1 MIYEVRQVATYTY
14 ASSVS
19 FAQHVLRVVP
29 VDRPG
34 QRVIAW
40 DLTIKPAPS
49 RRRDAIDF
57 FGNHL
62 VFVDFV
68 ESHREITV
76 DIRARVSVDSRPRPL
91 PGMDPPWERV
101 RETAFASADFSPN
114 SPVHVMFAS
123 TYVPRDPAI
132 RAYASASF
140 PPGRPILEAAFDLA
154 KRIQDDFTYDG
165 DATDTSTPAAKVF
178 AMRRGVC
185 QDFSHVMISGL
196 RGLGLPAAYV
206 SGYLR
211 TLPPPGQPKLEGAD
225 ATHAW
230 VSVWC
235 GPELGWRGFDPTNGL
250 IVDQDHIVLA
260 IGRDFVDVAPNGGV
274 LVTSGDHD
282 IAVAVDVKPVA
293 A

>member
-1 MIYEVRQVATYTY
+1 MNYEVRQVTDYSY
-14 ASSVS
+14 ARSVV

-34 QRVIAW
+34 QRVISCDIAVSPE
-40 DLTIKPAPS
+40 PAA
-49 RRRDAIDF
+49 RRDDSDF
-57 FGNHL
+57 FGNHRIFL
-62 VFVDFV
+62 DFDRP
-68 ESHREITV
+68 HRAVRI
-76 DIRARVSVDSRPRPL
+76 DMRARVAVAGRTRPL

-101 RETAFASADFSPN
+101 RETAFASADISPA
-114 SPVHVMFAS
+114 SPVHALFPS

-154 KRIQDDFTYDG
+154 CRIQAEFAYAPG
-165 DATDTSTPAAKVF
+165 ETDTATPAAKAF

-185 QDFSHVMISGL
+185 QDFTHIMIAGL

-211 TLPPPGQPKLEGAD
+211 TIPPPGRPRLEGAD

-235 GPELGWRGFDPTNGL
+235 GPELGWWGLDPTNGL
-250 IVDQDHIVLA
+250 IVGEDHIVLA

-274 LVTSGDHD
+274 VIAAGEHD
-282 IAVAVDVKPVA
+282 ISVGVDVKPVG
-293 A
+293 

>member
-1 MIYEVRQVATYTY
+1 MIYDVRQLTDYSY
-14 ASSVS
+14 ARPVV

-34 QRVIAW
+34 QRVIAC
-40 DLTIKPAPS
+40 DIDISPVPAL
-49 RRRDAIDF
+49 RRDDTDF
-57 FGNHL
+57 FGNHRIFL
-62 VFVDFV
+62 NFDRP
-68 ESHREITV
+68 HREVVI
-76 DIRARVSVDSRPRPL
+76 DMRARVAIAGRTRPL

-101 RETAFASADFSPN
+101 RETAFASADILPG
-114 SPVHVMFAS
+114 SPVHALFPS
-123 TYVPRDPAI
+123 TYVPRDPVI

-154 KRIQDDFTYDG
+154 KRIQSDFTYAPG
-165 DATDTSTPAAKVF
+165 ETDTSTPAAKAF
-178 AMRRGVC
+178 AMKRGVC
-185 QDFSHVMISGL
+185 QDFTHIMISGL

-211 TLPPPGQPKLEGAD
+211 TIPPAGQPRLEGSD

-235 GPELGWRGFDPTNGL
+235 GPELGWWGVDPTNGL
-250 IVDQDHIVLA
+250 IVDQDHITLA

-274 LVTSGDHD
+274 LIAAGDHD
-282 IAVAVDVKPVA
+282 ISVAVDVKPIA

>member
-1 MIYEVRQVATYTY
+1 MIYEVRQVADYTY
-14 ASSVS
+14 AAPVAA
-19 FAQHVLRVVP
+19 AQHVLRVVP
-29 VDRPG
+29 VDRLG

-40 DLTIKPAPS
+40 DLSISPKPTH
-49 RRRDAIDF
+49 RRDTIDF
-57 FGNHL
+57 FGNHV
-62 VFVDFV
+62 VFLNFDTPH
-68 ESHREITV
+68 SKIKIDT
-76 DIRARVSVDSRPRPL
+76 RARVAIAGRSRPL

-101 RETAFASADFSPN
+101 RETAFASADVSPA
-114 SPVHVMFAS
+114 SPVHAIFAS
-123 TYVPRDPAI
+123 RHVPRDPTI

-140 PPGRPILEAAFDLA
+140 PPGRPILDAAFDLA
-154 KRIQDDFTYDG
+154 MRIHADFTYDTE
-165 DATDTSTPAAKVF
+165 ATENDTPAAAAF

-185 QDFSHVMISGL
+185 QDFAHIMISGL
-196 RGLGLPAAYV
+196 RGLGLPAGYV

-211 TLPPPGQPKLEGAD
+211 TNPPPGQPRLEGAD

-235 GPELGWRGFDPTNGL
+235 GPELGWWGLDPTNGL
-250 IVDQDHIVLA
+250 IVDRDHIVLA
-260 IGRDFVDVAPNGGV
+260 IGRDFADVAPNGGV